1 MLRCSSVIIIV
12 VYIYGHTVPSG
23 NTYSKWALL
32 KATTSDVFGSE
43 IDVCAT
49 CRKREI
55 VVGQAEEEL
64 WNTWFH
70 ERRLALLHR
79 YKQQCS

>member
-1 MLRCSSVIIIV
+1 MRCSSVIVTV
-12 VYIYGHTVPSG
+12 VYIYGDTVPSG
-23 NTYSKWALL
+23 LTSSKWALL

-49 CRKREI
+49 SRKREI

-64 WNTWFH
+64 RDTWFYK
-70 ERRLALLHR
+70 RKSAPVNRHR
-79 YKQQCS
+79 H